1 MSLRFRQTF
10 TLFPGVRLNVGKRGI
25 SASFGVPGA
34 TVNLSKRGLKATV
47 GLPGSGLSYSA
58 DLMKFGNDGQ
68 RGQHGQHGNDGQPQY
83 LRPENANYYMPPQM
97 DTMRPIT
104 SAGVEYLTSDSL
116 IPLRDL
122 IMKAREQREEVCADL
137 LQARELATAQR
148 DELQRRRVSLFRM
161 FYKKKIAALEEA
173 LPVTLAEVQRLEEWE
188 EQTHIKVQFN
198 AGEYPKHTYAHL
210 EECFTAMAKSHRI
223 WDITADRATN
233 RVVERTTAG
242 RIVDRKPVKFDFS
255 HNDLLKFEGQAMRL
269 KNANGGDI
277 LLYPGMALI
286 PGRSGAFA
294 LIDFRELEVIGQ
306 TTEFHETEGVPREAP
321 VVGHTWAKANKDG
334 SPDRRFNGNYQI
346 PIVQYGNLRFTTE
359 NGLNEE
365 YILSNA
371 EAVAAFHRAVYEH
384 KRALTWAEEEAEFMA
399 LIPD

>member
-47 GLPGSGLSYSA
+47 GLTGSGLSYSA
-58 DLMKFGNDGQ
+58 DLMKFGGNGDA
-68 RGQHGQHGNDGQPQY
+68 GQHDGLRQQY

-173 LPVTLAEVQRLEEWE
+173 LPVTLAEVQRLEEW
-188 EQTHIKVQFN
+188 
-198 AGEYPKHTYAHL
+198 
-210 EECFTAMAKSHRI
+210 
-223 WDITADRATN
+223 
-233 RVVERTTAG
+233 
-242 RIVDRKPVKFDFS
+242 
-255 HNDLLKFEGQAMRL
+255 
-269 KNANGGDI
+269 
-277 LLYPGMALI
+277 
-286 PGRSGAFA
+286 
-294 LIDFRELEVIGQ
+294 
-306 TTEFHETEGVPREAP
+306 
-321 VVGHTWAKANKDG
+321 
-334 SPDRRFNGNYQI
+334 
-346 PIVQYGNLRFTTE
+346 
-359 NGLNEE
+359 
-365 YILSNA
+365 
-371 EAVAAFHRAVYEH
+371 
-384 KRALTWAEEEAEFMA
+384 
-399 LIPD
+399 